1 MARYIST
8 TFGNIKG
15 KHGTA
20 VSSVRNGKVILRV
33 YNPPSN
39 PKSPAQQTQ
48 RLKFGLVTSTL
59 NLLRNLIYIGFGS
72 KAGFFGAVS
81 YALRNAVE
89 GVYPN
94 FNINFG
100 KMLVSSGSLPQSP
113 EVTVSVVPNV
123 GVEITWNTTTWNSG
137 SPEDLVYVGFLN
149 PDMLMPYF
157 DEAKSTRKD
166 GKLTV
171 TLPEVWKGGT
181 VHGWLFFVSPDGQLS
196 SVSQYLGTIVPE

>member
-1 MARYIST
+1 MAEFLST
-8 TFGNIKG
+8 TFGKISG

-20 VSSVRNGKVILRV
+20 VAAVVNGKSVIKV
-33 YNPPSN
+33 FNPPSN
-39 PKSPAQQTQ
+39 PNSPAQQTQ
-48 RLKFGLVTSTL
+48 RLKFGLVMTTL
-59 NLLRNLIYIGFGS
+59 NLLRSLIYIGFGS
-72 KAGFFGAVS
+72 KAGFYGAVS

-94 FNINFG
+94 FSINYG

-113 EVTVSVVPNV
+113 EVTVTVVAGV
-123 GVEITWNTTTWNSG
+123 GVDISWDTATWNTG
-137 SPEDLVYVGFLN
+137 SSDDSVYIGFLN

-157 DEAKSTRKD
+157 DEAKGTRKD

-171 TLPEVWKGGT
+171 TLPEVWKGAT

-196 SVSQYLGTIVPE
+196 SVSQYLGAIVPA